1 MSKFI
6 SFYGKIQGKDVSK
19 MKKIQVIV
27 RDKNTLVLEEDAAK
41 GDYIDLTSI
50 SNVDFKQIENAVLAG
65 KDTVYNKK
73 LEEYKEMLQLQLN
86 QEKKAMENEFAL
98 DKQQLYHQIDSMKK
112 ENQQAMENLKISISN
127 EYTLELEKKNLE
139 LKNLEAKHT
148 QELESLKKNDE
159 YKHTL
164 EIQALNTRLD
174 QEKQAYTQ
182 KENELSAKHQLE
194 ISDLKSKL
202 AILENEMEMKL
213 STERL
218 ETEKKYMDQ
227 VNQLNQQLK
236 DAFSQKERLELEQK
250 LKLEEQLRK
259 QEQKF
264 AEERSRFKEQLD
276 ALNQQYQLLQRQ
288 KASLN
293 VKQTGEDLESWCD
306 NEVRSYMQNGLFN
319 CSWEKDNQVIR
330 NEDETKGS
338 KADYIFSIFSSSQK
352 DMLLAK
358 VCLDMKDENP
368 DSVNRK
374 KNADYYKALD
384 NNRKKKD
391 CKYAVLVSNLELDKP
406 NDIPIYKVT
415 EYEEMYVV
423 RPAYL
428 MTFLNMLVSLTTRFA
443 DIVLAK
449 EEERLEIKSLLD
461 LKSSFE
467 DLKKTYLDKPLES
480 LEKNID
486 EIRSQNSKIM
496 DASKKIEGYCDQITR
511 NYLNEIQTKLDRF
524 DVKVTKIYK

>member
-1 MSKFI
+1 
-6 SFYGKIQGKDVSK
+6 

-27 RDKNTLVLEEDAAK
+27 RDKNTLVLEEDAVR
-41 GDYIDLTSI
+41 GDYIDLSSI

-65 KDTVYNKK
+65 KDSVYNQK
-73 LEEYKEMLQLQLN
+73 LSEYKEMLTLQLS
-86 QEKKAMENEFAL
+86 QEKKDLENNFTL
-98 DKQQLYHQIDSMKK
+98 DKQQLLNQLDALKK
-112 ENQQAMENLKISISN
+112 EHMQAMENFKNSTAYAHN
-127 EYTLELEKKNLE
+127 HELDELNRQIKE
-139 LKNLEAKHT
+139 LKDKHQ
-148 QELESLKKNDE
+148 QELDLLKKE
-159 YKHTL
+159 EAYKL
-164 EIQALNTRLD
+164 SFELQKLN
-174 QEKQAYTQ
+174 QELAQQKQASLQ
-182 KENELSAKHQLE
+182 KETEVSSKHQLE
-194 ISDLKSKL
+194 LMSLRSQL
-202 AILENEMEMKL
+202 TALQSQMEIKL
-213 STERL
+213 SNERL
-218 ETEKKYMDQ
+218 EAEKKYTDQ
-227 VNQLNQQLK
+227 INRLNQALK
-236 DAFSQKERLELEQK
+236 DASSETEHFKLEQQV
-250 LKLEEQLRK
+250 KLEAELRK

-264 AEERSRFKEQLD
+264 AEERLQFKEQLE

-306 NEVRSYMQNGLFN
+306 NEVKSYMQNGLSN
-319 CSWEKDNQVIR
+319 CSWDKDNQVVR
-330 NEDETKGS
+330 NEDEAKGS
-338 KADYIFSIFSSSQK
+338 KADYIFSIYESDKK

-391 CKYAVLVSNLELDKP
+391 CKYAVLVSNLEIDKP

-449 EEERLEIKSLLD
+449 EEERLEIKKLFD
-461 LKSSFE
+461 LKASFE
-467 DLKKTYLDKPLES
+467 ELKKTYLDKPLES
-480 LEKNID
+480 LEKNIE
-486 EIRSQNSKIM
+486 EIRNQNSKIM
-496 DASKKIEGYCDQITR
+496 DASRKIEGYCDTITR
-511 NYLNEIQTKLDRF
+511 NYLNEIQNKLDRF

>member
-1 MSKFI
+1 M
-6 SFYGKIQGKDVSK
+6 FYGKIQVKDVSK

-27 RDKNTLVLEEDAAK
+27 RDKNTLVLEEDAVK

-65 KDTVYNKK
+65 KDAVYNKK
-73 LEEYKEMLQLQLN
+73 LEEYKEMLNLKLN
-86 QEKKAMENEFAL
+86 QEKKDLENQHSL
-98 DKQQLYHQIDSMKK
+98 DKQQLLSEIDSLKK
-112 ENQQAMENLKISISN
+112 ENIQAIEKLKNSLSFEHN
-127 EYTLELEKKNLE
+127 LELEKKNSE
-139 LKNLEAKHT
+139 LQGIKDKYA
-148 QELESLKKNDE
+148 QELESLKKNEE
-159 YKHTL
+159 YKYSL
-164 EIQALNTRLD
+164 EIQRLNS
-174 QEKQAYTQ
+174 QIEQQKQVTLQ
-182 KENELSAKHQLE
+182 KESEASSKHQLE
-194 ISDLKSKL
+194 IMDLKSQL
-202 AILENEMEMKL
+202 SNLQNQMEVKL
-213 STERL
+213 SNERL
-218 ETEKKYMDQ
+218 ATEKKYTEQ
-227 VNQLNQQLK
+227 VNQLNQQLR
-236 DAFSQKERLELEQK
+236 DVLGQKERLELEQRA
-250 LKLEEQLRK
+250 KLEEQLR
-259 QEQKF
+259 QKENEF
-264 AEERSRFKEQLD
+264 AEERLQLKEQLE

-319 CSWEKDNQVIR
+319 CSWDKDNQVVR
-330 NEDETKGS
+330 NEDEAKGS
-338 KADYIFSIFSSSQK
+338 KADYIFSIYESNHK

-449 EEERLEIKSLLD
+449 EEERLEIKKLFD
-461 LKSSFE
+461 LKASFE

-496 DASKKIEGYCDQITR
+496 DASKKIEGYCDAITR
-511 NYLNEIQTKLDRF
+511 NYLNEIQNKLDRF
-524 DVKVTKIYK
+524 DIKVTKIYK

>member
-1 MSKFI
+1 
-6 SFYGKIQGKDVSK
+6 
-19 MKKIQVIV
+19 MKKIAVIV
-27 RDKNTLVLEEDAAK
+27 RDKNTLVLEEDAYK
-41 GDYIDLTSI
+41 GDYIDLSSI

-65 KDTVYNKK
+65 KDAIYNQK
-73 LEEYKEMLQLQLN
+73 LAEYKDMLTLQLS
-86 QEKKAMENEFAL
+86 QEKKDLENSFTL
-98 DKQQLYHQIDSMKK
+98 DKQQLLNQLEALKK
-112 ENQQAMENLKISISN
+112 EHTQAMENFKNSTTYAHNN
-127 EYTLELEKKNLE
+127 ELGELNRQITE
-139 LKNLEAKHT
+139 LADRH
-148 QELESLKKNDE
+148 
-159 YKHTL
+159 
-164 EIQALNTRLD
+164 
-174 QEKQAYTQ
+174 Q
-182 KENELSAKHQLE
+182 KELDALKQEESYKHQLE
-194 ISDLKSKL
+194 LMTLKSQITTL
-202 AILENEMEMKL
+202 QSQMEIKL
-213 STERL
+213 SNERL
-218 ETEKKYMDQ
+218 ETEKKYTEQ
-227 VNQLNQQLK
+227 INRLSQALK
-236 DAFSQKERLELEQK
+236 DASSQTEHFKLEQQV
-250 LKLEEQLRK
+250 KLETELRK

-264 AEERSRFKEQLD
+264 AEERLQFKEQLE

-306 NEVRSYMQNGLFN
+306 NEVKSYMQNGLFN
-319 CSWEKDNQVIR
+319 CNWDKDNQVVR
-330 NEDETKGS
+330 NEDESKGS
-338 KADYIFSIFSSSQK
+338 KADYIFSIYESDKK

-368 DSVNRK
+368 DSVNHK

-449 EEERLEIKSLLD
+449 KEERLEIKKLFD
-461 LKSSFE
+461 LKASFE
-467 DLKKTYLDKPLES
+467 ELKRTYLDKPIES

-486 EIRSQNSKIM
+486 EIRNQNSKIM
-496 DASKKIEGYCDQITR
+496 DASKKIEGYCDAVTR
-511 NYLNEIQTKLDRF
+511 NYLNEIQNKLDRF

>member
-1 MSKFI
+1 
-6 SFYGKIQGKDVSK
+6 

-27 RDKNTLVLEEDAAK
+27 RDKNTLVLEEDATK

-65 KDTVYNKK
+65 KDAVYNKK
-73 LEEYKEMLQLQLN
+73 LEEYKEMLMLQLN
-86 QEKKAMENEFAL
+86 QEKKNLENGFAF
-98 DKQQLYHQIDSMKK
+98 DKQQFLHQIDSLKK
-112 ENQQAMENLKISISN
+112 ENQQALENLKNSISN
-127 EYTLELEKKNLE
+127 EYTLELEKKNFE
-139 LKNLEAKHT
+139 LKSLEAKYA
-148 QELESLKKNDE
+148 QELETLKKSDE
-159 YKHTL
+159 HKHAL
-164 EIQALNTRLD
+164 EIQALTTRLE
-174 QEKQAYTQ
+174 QEKQASIQ
-182 KENELSAKHQLE
+182 KENETSSKHQLE
-194 ISDLKSKL
+194 IMDLQSKL
-202 AILENEMEMKL
+202 SALQSQVEMRL
-213 STERL
+213 SNERL
-218 ETEKKYMDQ
+218 ETEKKYIDQ
-227 VNQLNQQLK
+227 MNLLNQQLK
-236 DAFSQKERLELEQK
+236 DASSRHERFELEQK

-259 QEQKF
+259 QEQIF
-264 AEERSRFKEQLD
+264 AEERLQYKEQIEL
-276 ALNQQYQLLQRQ
+276 LNQQYQLLQRQ

-306 NEVRSYMQNGLFN
+306 NEVKSYMQNGLLN
-319 CSWEKDNQVIR
+319 CSWEKDNQVVR
-330 NEDETKGS
+330 NEDEAKGS
-338 KADYIFSIFSSSQK
+338 KADYIFSIFASNQK
-352 DMLLAK
+352 DVLLAK

-406 NDIPIYKVT
+406 NDIPIYKVS

-449 EEERLEIKSLLD
+449 EEERLEIKNLLD
-461 LKSSFE
+461 LKASFE

-496 DASKKIEGYCDQITR
+496 DASKKIEGYCDAITR
-511 NYLNEIQTKLDRF
+511 TYLNEIQNKLDRF
-524 DVKVTKIYK
+524 DIKVTKIYK